1 MNNVQESTSNF
12 LLKLEASN
20 KIKLSGSSDTLVLCA
35 YLDEEEIEDKDE
47 EEIEDKDEEEIENKN
62 KEEIKKENKEE
73 NKKEKISY
81 FSFENHRSK
90 SCILL

>member
-1 MNNVQESTSNF
+1 MNIVQESTSNF
-12 LLKLEASN
+12 LIKLEASN

-35 YLDEEEIEDKDE
+35 YLDEEEFEGKDKE
-47 EEIEDKDEEEIENKN
+47 ETEK
-62 KEEIKKENKEE
+62 EIKKEN
-73 NKKEKISY
+73 ISY

>member
-35 YLDEEEIEDKDE
+35 YLDEEEIEDKE
-47 EEIEDKDEEEIENKN
+47 VN
-62 KEEIKKENKEE
+62 KKEI
-73 NKKEKISY
+73 KKEKISY

>member
-47 EEIEDKDEEEIENKN
+47 EEIENKN